1 MYTNKNKGFSLIEII
16 ATLLILT
23 IILQTLYSY
32 FRYIN
37 LENKIVLKKIVRK
50 LNIEPVFKAM
60 DNSIYESKTYKVYSL
75 SSINNYIDYSKPT
88 LMEGNTLIIE
98 KYSPL
103 NSKTE
108 IEIYH
113 QAPLGNYIKIFHA
126 QKNTKNIIL
135 DMDLG
140 EVILKNIK
148 MIFFIEDF
156 GIKVEGSY
164 KNESYK
170 YELKK

>member
-1 MYTNKNKGFSLIEII
+1 MYTNKNKGFSLIEIV

-23 IILQTLYSY
+23 IILQTLYNY

-60 DNSIYESKTYKVYSL
+60 DNSIYESKTYKIYSL
-75 SSINNYIDYSKPT
+75 SSITNHIDYSKPT
-88 LMEGNTLIIE
+88 LLEGNTLIIE
-98 KYSPL
+98 KYSPS
-103 NSKTE
+103 NSWTE
-108 IEIYH
+108 VEIY
-113 QAPLGNYIKIFHA
+113 QQVSLANYIKIFYA
-126 QKNTKNIIL
+126 QKNTKDIIL
-135 DMDLG
+135 NVDLG
-140 EVILKNIK
+140 EVILKDIK

-156 GIKVEGSY
+156 GIKVEGTY

>member
-1 MYTNKNKGFSLIEII
+1 MYTNKNKGFSLIEIV
-16 ATLLILT
+16 ATLLILS
-23 IILQTLYSY
+23 IILQTLYNY

-60 DNSIYESKTYKVYSL
+60 DNSIYESKTYKIYSL
-75 SSINNYIDYSKPT
+75 SSITNHIDYSKPT
-88 LMEGNTLIIE
+88 LLEGNTLIIE
-98 KYSPL
+98 KYSPS
-103 NSKTE
+103 NSWTE
-108 IEIYH
+108 VEIY
-113 QAPLGNYIKIFHA
+113 QQVPLANYIKIFYA
-126 QKNTKNIIL
+126 QKNTKDIIL
-135 DMDLG
+135 NVDLG
-140 EVILKNIK
+140 EVILKDIK

-156 GIKVEGSY
+156 GIKVEGTY